1 MDLSVNLNV
10 LGWSD
15 RLAVSASTL
24 CALHCLGL
32 PFLVGVFPVISGT
45 VLGDEAF
52 HQWLIWGV
60 VPLSGFSLLLGCRKH
75 KNAAVIYFGLV
86 GVGAL
91 IASGVLGHA
100 ILGEAGERWAT
111 LAGAVL
117 LAVAHI
123 KNFRLCR
130 QSDCDH

>member
-1 MDLSVNLNV
+1 MALNLNV
-10 LGWSD
+10 LGWTD

-32 PFLVGVFPVISGT
+32 PLLVGVFPVISGT

-52 HQWLIWGV
+52 HVWLIWGV
-60 VPLSGFSLLLGCRKH
+60 VPLSGFSLLLGCRRH
-75 KNAAVIYFGLV
+75 KNAAVIYLGLV

-91 IASGVLGHA
+91 VSSALLGHD
-100 ILGEAGERWAT
+100 ILGEAGERWTT
-111 LAGAVL
+111 LSGAVL
-117 LAVAHI
+117 LALAHI

-130 QSDCDH
+130 ASDCDQ